1 MSLKNEIEKTM
12 FKEGIEDRIQ
22 DIATFMDIPVE
33 NVKKR
38 LKTLT
43 FSDYI
48 FVMNALANRDKMQI
62 DRLMGY
68 PARDPNWKSPIDDV
82 DESAYYGTDLSA
94 VRQMKYKDTV
104 KVTDIQWDADDMDD
118 IKHALKV
125 GDLRRDMIV
134 PIPADLDD
142 EEVDEYI
149 SDFITDK
156 TGWTHKGFNI
166 EEGAKILERQDRTDV
181 ADRLADLA
189 NSQITDYFTSEDEL
203 HDFMYS
209 ELTYDEDY
217 HDGGK
222 TLDWAM
228 GRVNDDVKAWIDEGA
243 EMHISPDIARAKTLQ
258 HTLPSLDREKYEP
271 RDGLEGPIMTKSGKV
286 VYYDPIEGSYYDP
299 DTDIYLSYEEWK
311 ELSEAYSMGSQGPE
325 EEEYEEEPV
334 GATAPMDNT
343 MLGKVKAARIQ
354 SMQRLGRDN
363 LGGATAA
370 QAADAMDRAEQG
382 KPLTPIQRKAMAYQA
397 SNLDALAGSDMTR
410 IQFRNLLNRLRKAQE
425 KAQQQQQ

>member
-12 FKEGIEDRIQ
+12 FKEGIDDRIQ

-48 FVMNALANRDKMQI
+48 EVMTALKTKNKDKI
-62 DRLMGY
+62 ERIMGM

-82 DESAYYGTDLSA
+82 
-94 VRQMKYKDTV
+94 
-104 KVTDIQWDADDMDD
+104 
-118 IKHALKV
+118 
-125 GDLRRDMIV
+125 
-134 PIPADLDD
+134 
-142 EEVDEYI
+142 
-149 SDFITDK
+149 
-156 TGWTHKGFNI
+156 
-166 EEGAKILERQDRTDV
+166 
-181 ADRLADLA
+181 
-189 NSQITDYFTSEDEL
+189 
-203 HDFMYS
+203 
-209 ELTYDEDY
+209 
-217 HDGGK
+217 
-222 TLDWAM
+222 
-228 GRVNDDVKAWIDEGA
+228 DEGA

-299 DTDIYLSYEEWK
+299 DTDIYLTYEEWK
-311 ELSEAYSMGSQGPE
+311 ELSEAYSTGSQGPDDE
-325 EEEYEEEPV
+325 GGDAYVDVDAEVDEPV
-334 GATAPMDNT
+334 GATAPMDNAT
-343 MLGKVKAARIQ
+343 MGKVKAARIQ

-370 QAADAMDRAEQG
+370 QAADAMDKAEQG

-397 SNLDALAGSDMTR
+397 QNLDSLAGSPDTR
-410 IQFRNLLNRLRKAQE
+410 IQFRNLLNRLRK
-425 KAQQQQQ
+425 QQQRLQQEQE